1 MSMRIVDRITH
12 APTSSAV
19 RRPSR
24 KGAIRAEEK
33 FDDNNFTPLRLML
46 ALLVVLGHFQAFIG
60 IHSPDWP
67 FNYAAV
73 AVECFF
79 VVSGYLVANSFDRDP
94 DLRRFFIKRLFRI
107 YPLYITVVLA
117 QTLILG
123 SLEERGFLA
132 NLGSMATYLAANA
145 VFANFL
151 QYDVGT
157 GVLTGLV
164 DPSLNASL
172 WTLKIEFAFY
182 LLLPFIWRLL
192 DRRGPLTL
200 VAIFLLSALYGEA
213 MRGAGHETLAKQ
225 LPGQLQFFVLGI
237 AAYRYRQ
244 LLWLENRWI
253 GLALGAVLALA
264 ATMLMVPRP
273 PILYPL
279 VVAALVM
286 TLALLTPRLRMK
298 TDISYGVYLLHA
310 PTIQLFLLFG
320 FYQSGLDGLA
330 MILAIVITL
339 ALLAERVVEMPGIAI
354 GRRLIRRLSRKP
366 PAPADATSQE
376 LTIVMLNDFCHVQ
389 GGASKVAIDE
399 AVRLAQSGVK
409 VIFVG
414 AVGPI
419 CDQLRD
425 APLTVHCLGQHEL
438 LDAARHPGAAL
449 QGLWNGKA
457 ARIVAEILRPLPPD
471 GTIVHLHGYTKALTT
486 SPVRAAEKLGVPI
499 ICTLH
504 DFFPACPNGAFFN
517 YRSAKPCTRQA
528 LSRGC
533 IATRCDKRQHIHKL
547 FRVARGLIQRSAGR
561 FPAAVGHYIALSERS
576 AAILSPY
583 LPAAAKVHRLPNPV
597 DAPKDAPVPV
607 AQNNTIIYL
616 GRLDEEKGVRLLAH
630 VAASLGLPVTF
641 VGDGPLRSV
650 IEAVPGM
657 AVTGWVDGKAIQV
670 HLSRARCL
678 VFPSL
683 WYETFGLTVA
693 EAAARGVPA
702 IVSDITAAAERVEDG
717 VTGWRF
723 RSGEAADLA
732 RCLSLIADDGRVRA
746 AGLAAYWSFWADSRS
761 GDRHVADL
769 LAIYRTAVA
778 RGVVA

>member
-1 MSMRIVDRITH
+1 MRV
-12 APTSSAV
+12 
-19 RRPSR
+19 
-24 KGAIRAEEK
+24 EEK
-33 FDDNNFTPLRLML
+33 FDENNFTPLRLML
-46 ALLVVLGHFQAFIG
+46 ALLVVLGHFKAFTG

-67 FNYAAV
+67 FNYAAL

-94 DLRRFFIKRLFRI
+94 NLRRFFIKRLFRI

-123 SLEERGFLA
+123 SLEERGFAA

-151 QYDVGT
+151 QYDVGN
-157 GVLTGLV
+157 GVLTGLI

-192 DRRGPLTL
+192 ERRGPVAL
-200 VAIFLLSALYGEA
+200 VAIFLLSALYGEVLH
-213 MRGAGHETLAKQ
+213 RGGHETLAKQ

-244 LLWLENRWI
+244 RLWLGNRWV
-253 GLALGAVLALA
+253 GLALGVALA
-264 ATMLMVPRP
+264 AFATALMVPRP
-273 PILYPL
+273 PVLYPL
-279 VVAALVM
+279 VVAALVV
-286 TLALLTPRLRMK
+286 TLTLLSPRLHMK

-310 PTIQLFLLFG
+310 PTIQLSLLFG
-320 FYQSGLDGLA
+320 LYRPGLDGLA
-330 MILAIVITL
+330 LTLAIVV
-339 ALLAERVVEMPGIAI
+339 ALSFLAERAIEAPGIAM
-354 GRRLIRRLSRKP
+354 GRRLIRKLSRRQPVATGTAP
-366 PAPADATSQE
+366 PD
-376 LTIVMLNDFCHVQ
+376 LTVVMLNDFCHVQ

-419 CDQLRD
+419 CDALRD

-438 LDAARHPGAAL
+438 LDAARHPAAAL
-449 QGLWNGKA
+449 QALWNGKA
-457 ARIVAEILRPLPPD
+457 GRLVADILRPLPPD
-471 GTIVHLHGYTKALTT
+471 STIVHLHGYTKALTT
-486 SPVRAAEKLGVPI
+486 SPVRAAEKLGVPV

-517 YRSAKPCTRQA
+517 YRTALPCTRRA
-528 LSRGC
+528 LSRAC
-533 IATRCDKRQHIHKL
+533 VATRCDKRRHAHKL

-583 LPAAAKVHRLPNPV
+583 LPQAAKVHRLPNPV
-597 DAPKDAPVPV
+597 EATKTAPVPV
-607 AQNNTIIYL
+607 AQNHTILYL
-616 GRLDEEKGVRLLAH
+616 GRLDEEKGVRLLAQ
-630 VAASLGLPVTF
+630 VAAGLGLPVTF
-641 VGDGPLRSV
+641 VGDGPLRAAV
-650 IEAVPGM
+650 EAVPGM
-657 AVTGWVDGKAIQV
+657 TVTGWVDSKAIQA

-678 VFPSL
+678 IFPSL

-717 VTGWRF
+717 VAGWRF
-723 RSGEAADLA
+723 RSGDAADLA
-732 RCLSLIADDGRVRA
+732 HCLSLIADDDRVRA
-746 AGLAAYWSFWADSRS
+746 AGQAAYRAFWADSRS

-769 LAIYRTAVA
+769 LSIYRAAVA
-778 RGVVA
+778 RGAAA